1 MGTLLNTVADLAD
14 NHARVCGQDLSYD
27 VVRLAAQNLFIAGRD
42 ATIRSGNTLEED
54 TFPGETYDI
63 VVSDAPYGLA
73 WDRERDRIVERF
85 RLIPPQNDATFLF
98 IQALLAKMKSA
109 EQGGSIGIFFSAV
122 NPLTSTTRGYSE
134 IREAIGDLD
143 VLHSVIAL
151 PDGLNA
157 VTTIRLFALV
167 FSTQK
172 AADWRGKTKFVDLR
186 GQYEDNRLGPERR
199 KLTAQAL
206 TDLEREVASSK
217 DSAIG
222 RLVPRSRFSFLELP
236 LARPGTSRDTGA
248 ETPRLTDYLITVPA
262 ETSIPEWLADRY
274 PLGSPPD
281 VLDGGI
287 RQTIWNIDQVFKSQ
301 ERQELLK
308 SLKVT
313 GWPTTRLSAFVN
325 RFDYLRSASA
335 LERAEQVAGLAGG
348 NRLIVPVDN
357 GHDVVAGD
365 PEEVLTRH
373 RGIVLDPLPGLA
385 PDFVSGWLNSTAGR
399 LARAVAAAAAGFT
412 DSPRS
417 VSRNEAWTLID
428 EIIVPVPEPSDQEAF
443 AAEHAAI
450 AAGFLRLRELDES
463 MWRVPGT
470 IGEARQATGKLL
482 TTGTLDEW
490 AQTLPYPMASALA
503 TVLSDRHPDP
513 QQYRR
518 FWEATTIFLVCY
530 LLGALQQDGSLWDT
544 EVPVLIETVKGTG
557 SSFERTTF
565 GTWKAVLDRLS
576 KLFREGLNSADVD
589 ERARY
594 SQLLGNPPRDLIT
607 RILDAE
613 VGRLVNEAIIMRN
626 KMEAHGGT
634 MFQPAA
640 QPVPPNLG
648 DSDRSASRCDRP
660 RIFRVH
666 SCASR
671 AYGLRRRK
679 VPQLHQSPCR
689 DNDPLQAARGN
700 DR

>member
-1 MGTLLNTVADLAD
+1 M
-14 NHARVCGQDLSYD
+14 
-27 VVRLAAQNLFIAGRD
+27 
-42 ATIRSGNTLEED
+42 
-54 TFPGETYDI
+54 
-63 VVSDAPYGLA
+63 
-73 WDRERDRIVERF
+73 
-85 RLIPPQNDATFLF
+85 
-98 IQALLAKMKSA
+98 
-109 EQGGSIGIFFSAV
+109 
-122 NPLTSTTRGYSE
+122 
-134 IREAIGDLD
+134 
-143 VLHSVIAL
+143 
-151 PDGLNA
+151 
-157 VTTIRLFALV
+157 
-167 FSTQK
+167 
-172 AADWRGKTKFVDLR
+172 
-186 GQYEDNRLGPERR
+186 
-199 KLTAQAL
+199 
-206 TDLEREVASSK
+206 
-217 DSAIG
+217 
-222 RLVPRSRFSFLELP
+222 
-236 LARPGTSRDTGA
+236 
-248 ETPRLTDYLITVPA
+248 PA

-287 RQTIWNIDQVFKSQ
+287 RQTIWNIDRVFKSQ

-335 LERAEQVAGLAGG
+335 PEREEQVAGLAGG

-357 GHDVVAGD
+357 GIDVVAGD

-373 RGIVLDPLPGLA
+373 RGIVLDLLPGLA

-399 LARAVAAAAAGFT
+399 LARAVAAAATGFT

-463 MWRVPGT
+463 MWRAPGT

-518 FWEATTIFLVCY
+518 FWEATAIFLVCY

-576 KLFREGLNSADVD
+576 KLFREGLNAADAD

-634 MFQPAA
+634 MSSRQRSQYRRTWETLTGRLRDAIGSGFSEFTLVRPGHMDYDGEKFLNYTKVLVGTTTPFKPLAVTTVRPLSNRPFPDYLYLVSPSGDYTRLAPFARIGSGYPGEEPDNADFTCYFYNRRENGKKTNKLRFIPYQLAREDHIIREYPEVLSLVEALT
-640 QPVPPNLG
+640 PP
-648 DSDRSASRCDRP
+648 DEE
-660 RIFRVH
+660 
-666 SCASR
+666 
-671 AYGLRRRK
+671 
-679 VPQLHQSPCR
+679 
-689 DNDPLQAARGN
+689 AR
-700 DR
+700 